1 MPVNTRVARLK
12 KIRTTRKMNCAKNS
26 VVTTFLQMLNMV
38 KVYHWN
44 TRSYAEH
51 KSTDELYDRLN
62 KNVDQFVET
71 MLGKRGD
78 RLPNIDQRLPIMSK
92 SRGDFKHRILQYREY
107 LKKLDTC
114 FEGETDLLNIR
125 DEILGDINQFL
136 YLMTFH

>member
-1 MPVNTRVARLK
+1 
-12 KIRTTRKMNCAKNS
+12 
-26 VVTTFLQMLNMV
+26 
-38 KVYHWN
+38 
-44 TRSYAEH
+44 
-51 KSTDELYDRLN
+51 
-62 KNVDQFVET
+62 